1 MEQPVINSR
10 LRFRTPILK
19 KFLAATSLGLGL
31 NNLLVIWT
39 GFTCFLFQYV
49 SCLLVVPIAAH
60 ENSPRRSHLPSFA
73 IQFRLVE
80 LEILYLN
87 THRLFFGKVYKWLT
101 NFCILFFEI
110 VYKS

>member
-60 ENSPRRSHLPSFA
+60 EDPPRRSHLPSFA

-87 THRLFFGKVYKWLT
+87 THRLFFGKV
-101 NFCILFFEI
+101 
-110 VYKS
+110 